1 MSQTVPETEFDAS
14 RLTPVERFL
23 RIFTDI
29 RPGEGS
35 TGLMMFA
42 NVLLILCAY
51 YFVKPL
57 REGWLAVS
65 TFEGLSS
72 MELKAYSSFAQTV
85 ILVGVVAVYGRLV
98 GRWSRSVLI
107 TRVTLFCMVNMLIFW
122 PLQPNFLFGPLPGVG
137 IIFYLWVGMFG
148 VFVVAQFWAFAAGL
162 YTDERGK
169 RLLPMIAIGATSGAV
184 VGAWLTN
191 QLVGSGLVQTEYL
204 LLVALVP
211 LAASIALTRSADRRE
226 TGRTNPSDRERPKG
240 RTGGALPLVF
250 STRFLLV
257 VAVITLIL
265 NWVNTNGEN
274 LLFRI
279 VQDMLTRD
287 LSAKGITNPEEM
299 LPHLREATT
308 AFYGSFFFWVN
319 LLALCMQALLASR
332 LLKYGGFGAMFL
344 MLPVIALVSYS
355 AMLLIPL
362 LAVVKWMKVAENST
376 DYSINNTA
384 RHVLWLPMS
393 QEVTL
398 KAKPT
403 IDSLFV
409 RAGDGLAA
417 LTVLLGVR
425 VFTLPLKSYFLVN
438 IVLVVV
444 WLIGALWVIREHK
457 SLSASQAT
465 EPVT

>member
-1 MSQTVPETEFDAS
+1 
-14 RLTPVERFL
+14 
-23 RIFTDI
+23 
-29 RPGEGS
+29 
-35 TGLMMFA
+35 MFA

-51 YFVKPL
+51 YLVKPL

-65 TFEGLSS
+65 TIEGLSS

-85 ILVGVVAVYGRLV
+85 ILLGVVAVYGRLV
-98 GRWSRSVLI
+98 GLWSRSVLI

-148 VFVVAQFWAFAAGL
+148 VFVVAQFWAFAADL
-162 YTDERGK
+162 YTNERGK

-191 QLVGSGLVQTEYL
+191 QLVGSGLVRTEYL

-211 LAASIALTRSADRRE
+211 LSASIALTRSADRRE
-226 TGRTNPSDRERPKG
+226 TGRTNPSDLERPKK
-240 RTGGALPLVF
+240 RTGGVLPLVF

-257 VAVITLIL
+257 IAIITLIL

-279 VQDMLTRD
+279 VQDTLRGD

-299 LPHLREATT
+299 THHLRAATT
-308 AFYGSFFFWVN
+308 VFYGSFFFWVN
-319 LLALCMQALLASR
+319 VFALCMQALLASR

-355 AMLLIPL
+355 AMLLVPL

-393 QEVTL
+393 QEITL

-425 VFTLPLKSYFLVN
+425 VFTLPLESYALVS

-444 WLIGALWVIREHK
+444 WLLGAIWVVREHK
-457 SLSASQAT
+457 SLVASQAT
-465 EPVT
+465 DPVT

>member
-1 MSQTVPETEFDAS
+1 MAQTDPAERHEAL
-14 RLTPVERFL
+14 RLSPVERCL

-29 RPGEGS
+29 RPGEGR
-35 TGLMMFA
+35 TGLLMFA

-65 TFEGLSS
+65 TVEGLTA

-85 ILVGVVAVYGRLV
+85 LLVGVVAAYGRLV

-107 TRVTLFCMVNMLIFW
+107 TRSTLFCMSNLLLFW
-122 PLQPNFLFGPLPGVG
+122 PLQPDFLIAGIPGVG
-137 IIFYLWVGMFG
+137 IVFYLWVGMFG
-148 VFVVAQFWAFAAGL
+148 VFVVAQFWAFAADL
-162 YTDERGK
+162 YTQERGK

-184 VGAWLTN
+184 VGAWLTE
-191 QLVGSGLVQTEYL
+191 QLIASGLLRTENL

-226 TGRTNPSDRERPKG
+226 TSSEVVAEAAPPKLQ
-240 RTGGALPLVF
+240 TGGALPLVLR
-250 STRFLLV
+250 TRFLLI
-257 VAVITLIL
+257 VAAITLLL

-274 LLFRI
+274 LLFQI
-279 VQDMLTRD
+279 IQEMLARD
-287 LSAKGITNPEEM
+287 LSDMGITSEEEIVSY
-299 LPHLREATT
+299 LRDATT
-308 AFYGSFFFWVN
+308 VFYGSFFFWVN
-319 LLALCMQALLASR
+319 LLALLMQALLTSR
-332 LLKYGGFGAMFL
+332 LLKYGGFGAIFL
-344 MLPVIALVSYS
+344 LLPVIALVSYS
-355 AMLLIPL
+355 AMALVPILV
-362 LAVVKWMKVAENST
+362 VVKWMKVAENAT

-393 QEVTL
+393 QEVTF

-417 LTVLLGVR
+417 LIVLIGVR
-425 VFTLPLKSYFLVN
+425 VFTFPLEAYMVVN
-438 IVLVVV
+438 IVLVAAWLLAAVWVV
-444 WLIGALWVIREHK
+444 RRYAT
-457 SLSASQAT
+457 LSESAAA
-465 EPVT
+465 